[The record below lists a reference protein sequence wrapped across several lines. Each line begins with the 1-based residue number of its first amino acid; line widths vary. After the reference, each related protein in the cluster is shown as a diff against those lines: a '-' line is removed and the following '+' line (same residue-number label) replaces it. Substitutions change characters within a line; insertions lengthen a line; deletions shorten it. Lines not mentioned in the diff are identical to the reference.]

1 VGEATV
7 VQWVRL
13 VERFSVLLPR
23 LWALV
28 CAGRLE
34 VWRAQVVLDAAEELV
49 DEADVVAFEERILGF
64 LERRGQL
71 GDGQAQGLVSVPR
84 AVLAR
89 AVRYHKQKFAR
100 RGAEEGFAAAYRKRR
115 VSLRVGEDG
124 IASLGVVG
132 AAPDL
137 VAADYRVTLIAKRLS
152 QAVGE
157 ERSLEQLR
165 ADVVRDLLLGRLHV
179 PASTGALEHPD
190 TLEHP
195 DSLDTDQAAPQAARA
210 DASPSG
216 DVERRGDSSGPPQG
230 TSPPRDA
237 EPAGPG
243 TSPPGDADPPRRA
256 APPDGAAGAGGA
268 AGPAGAGEGPEA
280 GWAVWS
286 QVGAFARPVINV
298 TVSLETLAGFSDD
311 PGVLAGHGPIPA
323 ELARQ
328 IAARPGSTWYRM
340 LTDARRECA
349 ELSVRGYTPS
359 PPIWRQV
366 VADQPQCLVP
376 GCLRPAPACELDHT
390 IAYPHGP
397 TATTN
402 LAPLCRRHHKV
413 KHAMGYKLTT
423 NPDGSHTLHTRH
435 GSTHHIPRT
444 EQPTTTWPHAA

>member
-1 VGEATV
+1 LVTV
-7 VQWVRL
+7 T
-13 VERFSVLLPR
+13 
-23 LWALV
+23 
-28 CAGRLE
+28 
-34 VWRAQVVLDAAEELV
+34 
-49 DEADVVAFEERILGF
+49 
-64 LERRGQL
+64 
-71 GDGQAQGLVSVPR
+71 R
-84 AVLAR
+84 AVLER
-89 AVRYHKQKFAR
+89 SVRYHKQKFDR
-100 RGAEEGFAAAYRKRR
+100 RGDEEGFSVSYRKRR

-157 ERSLEQLR
+157 ARSLEQLR

-190 TLEHP
+190 TV
-195 DSLDTDQAAPQAARA
+195 DTVDTDQPDPRPAPRTARP
-210 DASPSG
+210 DASPPR
-216 DVERRGDSSGPPQG
+216 DTDPDTGPAGQG

-237 EPAGPG
+237 ERVEPG
-243 TSPPGDADPPRRA
+243 TSSPGDADPPRPGASPRRDA
-256 APPDGAAGAGGA
+256 SPPPDRDPACEAGAAGAAGAGEN
-268 AGPAGAGEGPEA
+268 PEDSEA

-390 IAYPHGP
+390 LAYPQGP